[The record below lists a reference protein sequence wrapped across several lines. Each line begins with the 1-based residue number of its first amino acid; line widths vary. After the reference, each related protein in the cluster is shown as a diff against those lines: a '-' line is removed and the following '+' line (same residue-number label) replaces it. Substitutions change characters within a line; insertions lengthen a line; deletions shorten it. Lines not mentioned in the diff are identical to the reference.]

1 MERRIRIIMKIVY
14 IKTEKMVKKSKKEI
28 QKELSMYPNGTMLLS
43 DYKNVPIKEPI
54 YVVEMSAKE
63 IQLVSFYLELENR
76 KPIMNVELKTEIK
89 RENKDD

>member
-1 MERRIRIIMKIVY
+1 MKIVY